1 MDFLHVHIKRFAIPA
16 LALDIINI
24 YLKTTTLREF
34 ANSEMN
40 MNSHKQKICICNV
53 QNKEFTPFI
62 KVTLWSLIASGKNI
76 KLLSHF
82 K

>member
-1 MDFLHVHIKRFAIPA
+1 MYFLHAQTKRFAIPA

-40 MNSHKQKICICNV
+40 RNSHKQKICICNV
-53 QNKEFTPFI
+53 QNKEFIPFI
-62 KVTLWSLIASGKNI
+62 KVTLMSLIAPGKNI
-76 KLLSHF
+76 KLV
-82 K
+82 